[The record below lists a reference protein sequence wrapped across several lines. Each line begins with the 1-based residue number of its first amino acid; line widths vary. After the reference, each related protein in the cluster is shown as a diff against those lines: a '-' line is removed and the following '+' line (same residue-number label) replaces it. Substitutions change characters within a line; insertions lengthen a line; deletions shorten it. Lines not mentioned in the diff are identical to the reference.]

1 GWLALWAIGQRS
13 CIIHSSQRCREN
25 ATFGRRRVQAP
36 APFGPVAANFR
47 LDGRPLW
54 RAGDQSGRGRM
65 LANVFSNTM
74 WTRAT
79 KAADVPLFSLALTLL
94 FMAAIVAL
102 AFFACAGLP

>member
-1 GWLALWAIGQRS
+1 
-13 CIIHSSQRCREN
+13 
-25 ATFGRRRVQAP
+25 
-36 APFGPVAANFR
+36 
-47 LDGRPLW
+47 
-54 RAGDQSGRGRM
+54 M